1 MVITSLDNKKI
12 KEVVKLRQKKYRD
25 IENKFIIETLNII
38 KEAYNMGYL
47 LELYVLEGTV
57 LKDNFDVPINYVSKN
72 VFNKISSLENS
83 YILGVC
89 KKKVS
94 VLEGKRYV
102 LLDNVQDPGNLGT
115 IIRSCVGFNVDTLV
129 LGDTCVDLYNDKA
142 LRASEGNIFKLNIV
156 RTSLKDVIKDLKE
169 KNITIYGTD
178 VNDGENIDK
187 IENNSS
193 FALVMGNEG
202 NGVSNDI
209 KALVDKNLYIKT
221 SKNLES
227 LNVGVATGII
237 LYELDKNSNC

>member
-47 LELYVLEGTV
+47 LELYVLEGAV

-142 LRASEGNIFKLNIV
+142 IRASEGNIFKLNIV
-156 RTSLKDVIKDLKE
+156 RTSLKDVIKILKE

-202 NGVSNDI
+202 NGVSGEV

-221 SKNLES
+221 SKKLES

>member
-57 LKDNFDVPINYVSKN
+57 LKDNFNVPINYVSKN

>member
-12 KEVVKLRQKKYRD
+12 KEVVKLKQKKYRD

-47 LELYVLEGTV
+47 LELYVMEGTV

-156 RTSLKDVIKDLKE
+156 RISLKDVIKDLKE

>member
-25 IENKFIIETLNII
+25 IENRFIIETLNII

-47 LELYVLEGTV
+47 LELYVLEGTT

-102 LLDNVQDPGNLGT
+102 LLDNIQDPGNLGT
-115 IIRSCVGFNVDTLV
+115 IIRSCVGFDVDTLV
-129 LGDTCVDLYNDKA
+129 LGDTCVDLYNDKV

-156 RTSLKDVIKDLKE
+156 RMDLKDVIKTLKE
-169 KNITIYGTD
+169 KDIIIYGTD

-187 IENNSS
+187 VENNSS

-202 NGVSNDI
+202 KGVSNDI

>member
-12 KEVVKLRQKKYRD
+12 KEVVKLKQKKYRD

-47 LELYVLEGTV
+47 LELYVLKGTT

-156 RTSLKDVIKDLKE
+156 RTSLKDVIKILKK

>member
-1 MVITSLDNKKI
+1 MVITSLYNKKI

-156 RTSLKDVIKDLKE
+156 RTSLKDVIKILKE

-202 NGVSNDI
+202 KGVSNDI

>member
-12 KEVVKLRQKKYRD
+12 KEVVKLRQKKYRN

-47 LELYVLEGTV
+47 LELYVLEGTT

-156 RTSLKDVIKDLKE
+156 RTSLKDVIKILKE

-237 LYELDKNSNC
+237 LYELSGGIYE

>member
-89 KKKVS
+89 KKKVR

-156 RTSLKDVIKDLKE
+156 E
-169 KNITIYGTD
+169 HP
-178 VNDGENIDK
+178 
-187 IENNSS
+187 
-193 FALVMGNEG
+193 
-202 NGVSNDI
+202 
-209 KALVDKNLYIKT
+209 
-221 SKNLES
+221 
-227 LNVGVATGII
+227 
-237 LYELDKNSNC
+237 

>member
-1 MVITSLDNKKI
+1 MIITSLDNKKI
-12 KEVVKLRQKKYRD
+12 KEVVKLKQKKYRD

-47 LELYVLEGTV
+47 LELYVLEGTT
-57 LKDNFDVPINYVSKN
+57 LNIKFDVPINYVSKN

-156 RTSLKDVIKDLKE
+156 RTSLKDVIKILKE

-237 LYELDKNSNC
+237 LYKISGGIYE

>member
-1 MVITSLDNKKI
+1 MVITSLYNKKI

-47 LELYVLEGTV
+47 LELYVLEGAV

-156 RTSLKDVIKDLKE
+156 RTSLKDVIKILKE

-202 NGVSNDI
+202 KGVSNDI

>member
-1 MVITSLDNKKI
+1 M
-12 KEVVKLRQKKYRD
+12 
-25 IENKFIIETLNII
+25 
-38 KEAYNMGYL
+38 
-47 LELYVLEGTV
+47 
-57 LKDNFDVPINYVSKN
+57 
-72 VFNKISSLENS
+72 
-83 YILGVC
+83 GVC

-156 RTSLKDVIKDLKE
+156 RTSLKDVIKILKE

>member
-47 LELYVLEGTV
+47 LELYVLEGTT
-57 LKDNFDVPINYVSKN
+57 LNIKFDVPINYVSKN
-72 VFNKISSLENS
+72 VFNKIGFLENS

-156 RTSLKDVIKDLKE
+156 RTSLKDVIKILKE

>member
-115 IIRSCVGFNVDTLV
+115 IIRSCVGFNVDILV

-142 LRASEGNIFKLNIV
+142 IRASEGNIFKLNIV
-156 RTSLKDVIKDLKE
+156 RTSLKDVIKILKE

>member
-1 MVITSLDNKKI
+1 MMTLEEAKKI
-12 KEVVKLRQKKYRD
+12 
-25 IENKFIIETLNII
+25 
-38 KEAYNMGYL
+38 
-47 LELYVLEGTV
+47 
-57 LKDNFDVPINYVSKN
+57 
-72 VFNKISSLENS
+72 
-83 YILGVC
+83 
-89 KKKVS
+89 
-94 VLEGKRYV
+94 
-102 LLDNVQDPGNLGT
+102 
-115 IIRSCVGFNVDTLV
+115 
-129 LGDTCVDLYNDKA
+129 
-142 LRASEGNIFKLNIV
+142 
-156 RTSLKDVIKDLKE
+156 LKE

>member
-142 LRASEGNIFKLNIV
+142 IRASEGNIFKLNIV

>member
-12 KEVVKLRQKKYRD
+12 KKVVKLKQKKYRD

-38 KEAYNMGYL
+38 KEAYNMVYL
-47 LELYVLEGTV
+47 LELYVLEGTT

-156 RTSLKDVIKDLKE
+156 RTSLKDVIKILKE